1 MISDDD
7 PHLIFCCDLG
17 KEYWY
22 WAKFKV
28 GLKSHK
34 HYIYIYI
41 KNIDFKIDCRSIG
54 IEVHVSLII
63 LFIVKKSR

>member
-34 HYIYIYI
+34 HYIYIYV
-41 KNIDFKIDCRSIG
+41 KT
-54 IEVHVSLII
+54 LISR
-63 LFIVKKSR
+63 LIVDQLVLKYMYH